1 VPLPELLDRVAG
13 LETRLVVEVEDTH
26 SVSLKADPDQME
38 QLLINLVKNAVDA
51 AVNEREEAGL
61 VSKPA
66 VTIRSRTAGD
76 MVSILIEDNGP
87 GLTNPG
93 NLFVPFYTTK
103 KSGTGVGLVLARQIA
118 EAHGGS
124 LELRNRTDAIG
135 CQAEVRI
142 PIAQAERD
150 VVHRIEV
157 TENEPG
163 TVRRGA

>member
-1 VPLPELLDRVAG
+1 
-13 LETRLVVEVEDTH
+13 
-26 SVSLKADPDQME
+26 ME

-61 VSKPA
+61 VSEPL
-66 VTIRSRTAGD
+66 VTIRSRSAGD

-142 PIAQAERD
+142 PVVSVERD
-150 VVHRIEV
+150 AAHRAEV
-157 TENEPG
+157 PENELG
-163 TVRRGA
+163 TLRRGA

>member
-1 VPLPELLDRVAG
+1 
-13 LETRLVVEVEDTH
+13 
-26 SVSLKADPDQME
+26 
-38 QLLINLVKNAVDA
+38 VDA

-66 VTIRSRTAGD
+66 VRIRSKAAGD
-76 MVSILIEDNGP
+76 TVSILIEDNGP
-87 GLTNPG
+87 GLTNIS

-124 LELRNRTDAIG
+124 LELRNRTDVIG

-142 PIAQAERD
+142 PIASTDRD
-150 VVHRIEV
+150 AAHRV
-157 TENEPG
+157 EPVEHEQG
-163 TVRRGA
+163 AVRRGA